1 MFYGLD
7 LDPDMLWIQNDWI
20 RNPFQQ
26 MPGSGLRFS
35 ESRLKSLT
43 MRNYRDETPTEFVPV
58 LGKIFG
64 KEIFS

>member
-43 MRNYRDETPTEFVPV
+43 MRNYGDEALI
-58 LGKIFG
+58 LGIFT
-64 KEIFS
+64 